1 MPKHKTPYY
10 RIDDPHSS
18 LSFGF
23 FSEPAFAGA
32 APRIVPRVVPRD
44 DAPTFHTRERAE
56 QCCALYLR
64 GHVAE
69 IMRVDA

>member
-1 MPKHKTPYY
+1 MPNPKPSYY

-23 FSEPAFAGA
+23 YSEAAYAGA
-32 APRIVPRVVPRD
+32 APRIVPRAVARA
-44 DAPTFHTRERAE
+44 DAPTFHTRARAE

-64 GHVAE
+64 GQVAE